1 MIKTAPNLNALWCAV
16 LAEELARLGINQVA
30 LAPGSRSTPLALA
43 VASHRRLKTLVHWDE
58 RGLGF
63 FALGHA
69 RATGRPVAVITTSGT
84 AVANLAPAVAEAA
97 LDHVP
102 LLLLTADRPPELRDT
117 AANQTMDQATLFGS
131 FLRWRF
137 DLPCP
142 GPEVPLRML
151 LTTLDQAVAQCGHG
165 PAGPVH
171 LNFMFREP
179 LAPVR
184 AAFPRR
190 KMLQPLAGWL
200 RSDAPLTR
208 YQVARA
214 GGIHSWP
221 AELAGARRGVI
232 VAGALSPA
240 EAESVLGLARRLR
253 WPILPDLQ
261 SGLRLGDPEPEV
273 IAHADLVLGSSVW
286 LAAHPPDAVLAVGG
300 RVTSKR
306 IAAMLQAPGDVPV
319 VRVTPFLERQDP
331 GHALTVQWVAALPD
345 VAGVLQEQLEPAD
358 ERWLTGWRT
367 ANTRAYRALR
377 AQMRKGRFS
386 EPQAAWE
393 LTRHLPPGHALFAGN
408 SLPVRLL
415 DAFAASQG
423 PGPQVAA
430 NRGVSGIDGLLA
442 SAVGYAAGRGQPVT
456 LLIGDLSLMHD
467 LNSLALLADARAPV
481 VAVVLNNDGGGI
493 FSFLPVSGT
502 TPAFEKIFGVPHGR
516 TFDGAAGMFGVGYA
530 RVASRAGLVRA
541 YGQACHSGRSALIEV
556 ATARRTTVAEWRR
569 LQRAVADAVAGA

>member
-1 MIKTAPNLNALWCAV
+1 MIETSPNLNALWCAV
-16 LAEELARLGINQVA
+16 LAEELARLGITQVA

-43 VASHRRLKTLVHWDE
+43 VAAHRKLKVLVHWDE

-102 LLLLTADRPPELRDT
+102 LLLLTADRPPELRET
-117 AANQTMDQATLFGS
+117 AANQTMDQTTLFGS

-137 DLPCP
+137 DVPCP
-142 GPEVPLRML
+142 GPEIQLRML
-151 LTTLDQAVAQCGHG
+151 LTTLDQAVARCGHG

-184 AAFPRR
+184 VAFPKR
-190 KMLQPLAGWL
+190 KLLQPLAGWL
-200 RSDAPLTR
+200 RSNAPLTR

-214 GGIHSWP
+214 GGIATWP
-221 AELAGARRGVI
+221 EALAGARRGVI
-232 VAGALSPA
+232 VAGAMNSA
-240 EAESVLGLARRLR
+240 ETEAVLRLARHLR
-253 WPILPDLQ
+253 WPVLPDLQ
-261 SGLRLGDPEPEV
+261 SGLRLGEPGPEV
-273 IAHADLVLGSSVW
+273 IAHADLVLGASAW
-286 LAAHPPDAVLAVGG
+286 LATHAPDAVLVVGG

-306 IAAMLQAPGDVPV
+306 ISALLQQPGGAPV
-319 VRVTPFLERQDP
+319 VRLTPFLERQDP
-331 GHALTVQWVAALPD
+331 GHGLDVQWVAAVPD
-345 VAGVLQEQLEPAD
+345 AVGVLQDHLEPAN

-377 AQMRKGRFS
+377 KGLLKGRFS
-386 EPQAAWE
+386 EPQAVWE
-393 LTRHLPPGHALFAGN
+393 LTRHVPPDHALFAGN

-415 DAFAASQG
+415 DAFSAAQG
-423 PGPQVAA
+423 PGPAVAA

-442 SAVGYAAGRGQPVT
+442 SAVGYAAGRGKPVT
-456 LLIGDLSLMHD
+456 LLIGDLSLLHD
-467 LNSLALLADARAPV
+467 LNSLALLAAVRVPV

-493 FSFLPVSGT
+493 FSFLPVAGT
-502 TPAFEKIFGVPHGR
+502 TPAFEKVFGVPHGR

-541 YGQACHSGRSALIEV
+541 YGQACRSGRSALIEV
-556 ATARRTTVAEWRR
+556 TTSRRTTVSEWRNY
-569 LQRAVADAVAGA
+569 QRAVAEAVAGA